1 VMAACTSGSHRAAP
15 STTSSTSRGSTTTAS
30 IPTATS
36 VAPGTTTI
44 TFNGIVF
51 HAPNGWGVNA
61 PNSTAYIGVLSAA
74 LDTIHLRVTTGFSA
88 PVDSLQPVPCNSG
101 VVSVVESDSR
111 LIGSNP
117 AEFRR
122 WRVTCPDGRVEEH
135 RAWVL
140 TA

>member
-1 VMAACTSGSHRAAP
+1 M
-15 STTSSTSRGSTTTAS
+15 
-30 IPTATS
+30 
-36 VAPGTTTI
+36 
-44 TFNGIVF
+44 
-51 HAPNGWGVNA
+51 
-61 PNSTAYIGVLSAA
+61 LSAA
-74 LDTIHLRVTTGFSA
+74 LDTINLRVTTGFSA
-88 PVDSLQPVPCNSG
+88 PVDSLQPVPCNGG

-140 TA
+140 TASKVGIYEQRFDAANTDVVSTAEIP